1 MSQNLVLYV
10 EVLEVS
16 WGSDLLGDDFDFA
29 TNELDIDKIWVEKQL
44 STNPILKHYESLE
57 RPESPESES
66 AQLSPV
72 QFDTAGWFTSRF
84 DKDANQMVKE
94 LRKKR
99 RLHKQH
105 REEIDDAIDLIR
117 GMKKMEVDS
126 LLNSI
131 PWSHEHQ
138 DTMKQLGLSERN
150 LKALRKH
157 AIAREVSLK
166 QACLQWENANDVIS
180 KLSQV
185 TGDFSEEQASLWV
198 EALAKRDES
207 KKMWRNTLHQ
217 SDSLTKKEVVWLESA
232 SDVLGEFGAMDSRT
246 ILHHIHQH
254 DARNTGLT
262 TQRLGALLKMHGD
275 DFDIVKNTSRWEKA
289 TVNDY
294 LILKDPW
301 AYTAGFLDAD
311 GYITITKRGEGRAGI
326 IATGDRGRL
335 HCEQLHKTLGCGVLQ
350 LDLKLHKN
358 SKRSQHRLQFYS
370 KDDLQRLLK
379 NTRPF
384 LQLKKKQA
392 DCVLELLDLR
402 GRSSDLVKQR
412 RDDLY
417 RVVKWENWR
426 DVKAEE
432 LLNEWNV
439 DEQEVASW
447 AQEDPEMIKLVDE
460 ASTLVGDV

>member
-57 RPESPESES
+57 RPESPESEP

-198 EALAKRDES
+198 EA
-207 KKMWRNTLHQ
+207 
-217 SDSLTKKEVVWLESA
+217 
-232 SDVLGEFGAMDSRT
+232 
-246 ILHHIHQH
+246 
-254 DARNTGLT
+254 
-262 TQRLGALLKMHGD
+262 
-275 DFDIVKNTSRWEKA
+275 
-289 TVNDY
+289 
-294 LILKDPW
+294 
-301 AYTAGFLDAD
+301 
-311 GYITITKRGEGRAGI
+311 
-326 IATGDRGRL
+326 
-335 HCEQLHKTLGCGVLQ
+335 
-350 LDLKLHKN
+350 
-358 SKRSQHRLQFYS
+358 
-370 KDDLQRLLK
+370 
-379 NTRPF
+379 
-384 LQLKKKQA
+384 
-392 DCVLELLDLR
+392 
-402 GRSSDLVKQR
+402 
-412 RDDLY
+412 
-417 RVVKWENWR
+417 
-426 DVKAEE
+426 
-432 LLNEWNV
+432 
-439 DEQEVASW
+439 
-447 AQEDPEMIKLVDE
+447 
-460 ASTLVGDV
+460 